1 MRLRPLTTFI
11 ALTLALAMVAGCSV
25 NGELHLPTG
34 VVYPSINPVAG
45 TADLTVTQTFTF
57 EGAPRSVTM
66 VVDGPVFGGAQQA
79 EKSVIRFGK
88 ARENDW
94 IRDYY
99 PAFVFD
105 EHQDAFF
112 SALMGQLNGIRSA
125 SGLDDDRYVEL
136 MTAYVQSLE
145 YRIDPVDLSPKF
157 PVETAGE
164 GAGDC
169 DDKALL
175 LGGMLAREGYDVA
188 ILLFSAEQHV
198 ALGIK
203 ADGLDYRDTGYA
215 YIETT
220 AQGFVGMPPDTIG
233 EGAALSSQPQ
243 VIRIG
248 TGKMSWGAGPQV
260 ASILD
265 AAKTA
270 EKRAGELAARL
281 KAADTSLTP
290 LQSRTQA
297 LKSQLDA
304 RSSAGD
310 NAAYNSLV
318 PTYNA
323 AVAEYNAAVAAR
335 NQIAQ
340 ENNGVVAIHT
350 YIVEHL
356 DDRPGAFAWVQS
368 HPL

>member
-1 MRLRPLTTFI
+1 LI

-57 EGAPRSVTM
+57 EGAPRTVTM
-66 VVDGPVFGGAQQA
+66 VVDGPLVAGAQQA
-79 EKSVIRFGK
+79 EKSVIRFGN

-94 IRDYY
+94 IEDYY

-105 EHQDAFF
+105 EHQDEFF
-112 SALMGQLNGIRSA
+112 SALMGQLSGIRSA

-157 PVETAGE
+157 PVETAAD

-188 ILLFSAEQHV
+188 ILLFSAEKHV

-203 ADGLDYRDTGYA
+203 ADGLEYRDTGYA

-220 AQGFVGMPPDTIG
+220 AQGFVGMPPDTVG
-233 EGAALSSQPQ
+233 DGAALASEPQ
-243 VIRIG
+243 VIKLG
-248 TGKMSWGAGPQV
+248 KGKMSWGAGSQV
-260 ASILD
+260 TSILD
-265 AAKTA
+265 AAKAA
-270 EKRAGELAARL
+270 EKKAGELTARL
-281 KAADTSLTP
+281 AAADAGITP
-290 LQSRTQA
+290 LQARAQA
-297 LKSQLDA
+297 LKSQLESRLA
-304 RSSAGD
+304 AGD
-310 NAAYNSLV
+310 NSAYNSLV

-323 AVAEYNAAVAAR
+323 AVAEYNAAVASR
-335 NQIAQ
+335 NQIAA
-340 ENNGVVAIHT
+340 ENNSVVAVHT

-356 DDRPGAFAWVQS
+356 DDRPGVYAYVLASPQ
-368 HPL
+368 